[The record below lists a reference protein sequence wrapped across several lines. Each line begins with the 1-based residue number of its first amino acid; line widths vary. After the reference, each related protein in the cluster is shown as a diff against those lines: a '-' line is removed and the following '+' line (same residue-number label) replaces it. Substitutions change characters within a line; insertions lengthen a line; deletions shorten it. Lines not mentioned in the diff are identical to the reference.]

1 MSCITCGFINNKKAY
16 NLLGGGI
23 FKVPKILYTFKGWDK
38 VNGVIPI
45 EASSLVKIY
54 CPKCNAG
61 FEVVEEWYEF
71 NDTGLPFHHGLII
84 TRSRVKGLRTK
95 N

>member
-1 MSCITCGFINNKKAY
+1 MSCITCRFISNEQTY

-23 FKVPKILYTFKGWDK
+23 IKVPKILYTFKGWDK
-38 VNGVIPI
+38 VNGVTPI
-45 EASSLVKIY
+45 ESTSRAKIY

-71 NDTGLPFHHGLII
+71 NDTGLPFHHGLTV
-84 TRSRVKGLRTK
+84 TRIRTRHL
-95 N
+95 